1 MDKKE
6 HQRQEKASSL
16 REDAK
21 LDEKIGK
28 VTGAYAMQPITK
40 PDRRFP
46 KTNVA
51 RPSDESVEENR
62 DWVNFN
68 TK

>member
-1 MDKKE
+1 MENKKQKRQQRAASLDKDM
-6 HQRQEKASSL
+6 R
-16 REDAK
+16 
-21 LDEKIGK
+21 LDEKIGDI
-28 VTGAYAMQPITK
+28 TGAYIMQPITK

-68 TK
+68 EK

>member
-1 MDKKE
+1 MDQK
-6 HQRQEKASSL
+6 HR
-16 REDAK
+16 
-21 LDEKIGK
+21 K
-28 VTGAYAMQPITK
+28 VMPAINERRPEGVEPVYGAYLEQPITK

-68 TK
+68 KK

>member
-1 MDKKE
+1 MEEKDKNRREDDLPVRQKEEIKKE
-6 HQRQEKASSL
+6 DQ
-16 REDAK
+16 
-21 LDEKIGK
+21 K
-28 VTGAYAMQPITK
+28 VYGAFNMQPITK

-68 TK
+68 KK